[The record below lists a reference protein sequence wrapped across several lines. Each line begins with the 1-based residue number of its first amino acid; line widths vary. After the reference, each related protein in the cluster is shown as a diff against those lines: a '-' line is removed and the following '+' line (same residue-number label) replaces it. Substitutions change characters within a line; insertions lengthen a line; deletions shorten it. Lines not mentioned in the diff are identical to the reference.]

1 MDSKGTTPHAETCQL
16 CIDVIFL
23 RLLSGS
29 FEEDTSLPKGLQNW
43 NKDAEEGEGEGGSE
57 DEGKKSAP

>member
-1 MDSKGTTPHAETCQL
+1 MTWTVRASYHMQ
-16 CIDVIFL
+16 
-23 RLLSGS
+23 RLANSVLMLYFCGQLSGS

-43 NKDAEEGEGEGGSE
+43 NKDADEGEGGSE

>member
-1 MDSKGTTPHAETCQL
+1 MQ
-16 CIDVIFL
+16 
-23 RLLSGS
+23 RLANSVLMLYFCGQLSGS

-43 NKDAEEGEGEGGSE
+43 NKDADEGEGGSE